1 MNQEEEE
8 ILFFKIKELFNEYDT
23 AYVQKHSYDFFIN
36 HRLQKIIQEEPMIV
50 VSTSPTTKYVVQFG
64 QVFVDKPY
72 IIDENR
78 NLRYITPNEARIRD
92 LTYSSLISI
101 NIKTHVIVEEG
112 SKYIESDHKD
122 YFKICLARIPMM
134 IGTSKC
140 NLYNKSQRQR
150 FQQKEC
156 LYDNGGY
163 FIIKGKERVL
173 VAQERI
179 NYNMVHVFE
188 QKVNSKFKYI
198 VEVRSMS
205 EETGHSVLVQMKL
218 SNHLD
223 RTIYLQIPYIAQDI
237 PITYIFK
244 AYGFTTS
251 EIMWILE
258 FSLKDLRSISV
269 IDTMLQEMK
278 YEMDIIQ
285 TQDKAVS
292 YIAQFAV
299 HSIAKERRIHYILQ
313 ILNNELFPHLGILSS
328 KEQKVFFLGHMIYK
342 LMMTFLGKRSF
353 DDRDHINN
361 KRLELS
367 GHLLSEL
374 FRTLFKRFI
383 RNIEP
388 QLTKRSDI
396 LVVMSRNNTITQGIK
411 HCFSTGNWG
420 IPKSNYIRT
429 GVSQI
434 LSRLTY
440 NSFLSHLRRV
450 LIPIGKEGKNTKI
463 RQLHPSQIGYF
474 CPFETPEGHCLTA
487 ETCILLE
494 DGISKKYM
502 GDILST
508 DQVITVNTDTGKW
521 NTSLIYDYFKV
532 MPQELYCIRVY
543 DRSIRASGYHP
554 FLIYSSEDQQI
565 SWKYTKDIQPL
576 TDRIACIPFLHQ
588 YPCSIRSN
596 RQMRLKGVLRGCER
610 LDWNQWKIPID
621 VDWDRLCQDFMQEWK
636 TIEINRE
643 LRSVKLTEKIC
654 VECPSNRED
663 LLDYLIGVYSIHPL
677 CLNVWETQKV
687 PSLLWSAKESTRIQN
702 FLLEFGI
709 EIDKI
714 CLCEENTEINTFLC
728 IRDRPSQIRKIID
741 VFGCYYS
748 WESWRHYTLFRDY
761 LYVQEMMDSS
771 MSLDSFLETI
781 FIWNENWI
789 FYPITE
795 YQKQTVEMTMD
806 FTTRHE
812 NHTFIANG
820 FITHNSAG
828 VVKNLSMTTQ
838 ISTKTCSAFVRLV
851 LEEFPEI
858 IRHFPIGDMNLLNVI
873 SYYKVFVDGN
883 WIGFSAD
890 RNLYTKLLDYKQKR
904 RFSSLVSISINDV
917 ELEILIFCDEG
928 RMLRPLLNRQKMPT
942 FSLLKEKSIQ
952 ELIRE
957 NYITF
962 YDSYEIENNVIAM
975 TLQEMEKN
983 PHYTLCEIHPSLMTG
998 LCVGLIPY
1006 ADHTQAPRIT
1016 YHASMGKQAIGYYA
1030 TTCHERID
1038 TIAHILQH
1046 PEKPLIQTHIGEFTG
1061 CDELSAGS
1069 NLIVAV
1075 AMYTGFNQ
1083 EDSVILNQSAVDR
1096 GLFRS
1101 FSYRTIQI
1109 EERKKS
1115 TAYTESILLPN
1126 PAIQIKSYNYSKLRP
1141 DGIVKCGMFVGPSD
1155 VIVGRIQ
1162 MKTQKSGQEE
1172 ITDTSV
1178 IIKSGEEGY
1187 IDRIYVSTSPEGYK
1201 LVKIKI
1207 RNLKIPEIGDKV
1219 ESRAAQKG
1227 IIGMVYREEDMP
1239 FVCQSGIIPDL
1250 LINPLCL
1257 PSRMTINQIIECI
1270 AAKSS
1275 AQDGKRRYCT
1285 PFTSHSTGVVDSLI
1299 EALYQNG
1306 FRKDGKEMMCS
1317 GFSGVPFQA
1326 DIFIGPTYY
1335 HRLKHLVSAKIHARN
1350 HGSLQVLTRQPVE
1363 GRSRDG
1369 GLRFGE
1375 MERDCMIS
1383 HGVSRFLT
1391 ERLFDMSDI
1400 YDIPI
1405 CSTCGTIPHNL
1416 TCCHYCDSTQIKRVL
1431 LPYACK
1437 LLFQELMAMNI
1448 KINLFPENHHAQLQV
1463 IEK

>member
-1 MNQEEEE
+1 MEET
-8 ILFFKIKELFNEYDT
+8 ILFEKIKELLNEYDT
-23 AYVQKHSYDFFIN
+23 AYVQKHSYDYFIN
-36 HRLQKIIQEEPMIV
+36 HRLQKIIQEEPMIIV
-50 VSTSPTTKYVVQFG
+50 PTSSTTKYVVQFG

-101 NIKTHVIVEEG
+101 NIKTHMITEEG
-112 SKYIESDHKD
+112 SQWVESDHKD

-140 NLYNKSQRQR
+140 NLYNKTQRQR

-198 VEVRSMS
+198 VEIRSMS

-223 RTIYLQIPYIAQDI
+223 RTIYLQIPYIAHDI
-237 PITYIFK
+237 PLTYIFK

-258 FSLKDLRSISV
+258 FSLKELRSISV
-269 IDTMLQEMK
+269 IDTMLHEMK
-278 YEMDIIQ
+278 YELDIIQ
-285 TQDKAVS
+285 TQEKAVS

-342 LMMTFLGKRSF
+342 LMMTFLEKRSF

-388 QLTKRSDI
+388 QLAKRSDI

-474 CPFETPEGHCLTA
+474 CPFETPEGHCLTS
-487 ETCILLE
+487 ETLILLE
-494 DGISKKYM
+494 DGISKKRIGNM
-502 GDILST
+502 GGHDT
-508 DQVITVNTDTGKW
+508 VMTVNTETGHWKP
-521 NTSLIYDYFKV
+521 SPIYDYFKV
-532 MPQELYCIRVY
+532 IPEELYCIEVY
-543 DRSIRASGYHP
+543 DRTIRASGYHP
-554 FLIYSSEDQQI
+554 FLIYSSADQQI
-565 SWKYTKDIQPL
+565 SWKYTKEIDPL
-576 TDRIACIPFLHQ
+576 TDRIACVPFLHS
-588 YPCSIRSN
+588 YPSSKPSN
-596 RQMRLKGVLRGCER
+596 RQMRLKGVLRACEEITHSNER
-610 LDWNQWKIPID
+610 KIPD
-621 VDWDRLCQDFMQEWK
+621 TLDWDRFSQELMEEWEFMSVDHASRRVEWSEPISLECPDTKEEIWDFM
-636 TIEINRE
+636 IGIH
-643 LRSVKLTEKIC
+643 SIF
-654 VECPSNRED
+654 PS
-663 LLDYLIGVYSIHPL
+663 
-677 CLNVWETQKV
+677 CLENKDTF
-687 PSLLWSAKESTRIQN
+687 LWSPTESTRIQH
-702 FLLEFGI
+702 FLREIGI
-709 EIDKI
+709 EVDKI
-714 CLCEENTEINTFLC
+714 VLCDEMKEYNTMLC
-728 IRDRPSQIRKIID
+728 VRDRPNQIRKIID
-741 VFGCYYS
+741 SFGCFYS
-748 WESWRHYTLFRDY
+748 WDSWRNHTLYRDF
-761 LYVQEMMDSS
+761 LYVQEC
-771 MSLDSFLETI
+771 LDHQITFDRFLE
-781 FIWNENWI
+781 NVLLLHENWI
-789 FYPITE
+789 FYPITK
-795 YQKQTVEMTMD
+795 YQKQEVEMTMD
-806 FTTRHE
+806 FTTRHD

-820 FITHNSAG
+820 FVTHNSAG
-828 VVKNLSMTTQ
+828 VVKNLSLTTQ
-838 ISTKTCSAFVRLV
+838 ISTKTCSAFIRLI

-858 IRHFPIGDMNLLNVI
+858 IRHYPIGDPHFRNVL

-883 WIGFSAD
+883 WIGFCVD
-890 RNLYTKLLDYKQKR
+890 REVYSKLLDYKLKR
-904 RFSSLVSISINDV
+904 RFSPLVSISINDN
-917 ELEILIFCDEG
+917 EMEILIFCDEG
-928 RMLRPLLNRQKMPT
+928 RMLRPLFNRMKKPT
-942 FSLLKEKSIQ
+942 LSILKETSIRQ
-952 ELIRE
+952 LIKE
-957 NYITF
+957 HYIRF

-975 TLQEMEKN
+975 SLQEMEQN

-998 LCVGLIPY
+998 LCVALIPY

-1038 TIAHILQH
+1038 TIGHILQH

-1109 EERKKS
+1109 EERRKS
-1115 TAYTESILLPN
+1115 TAYTETILLPN
-1126 PAIQIKSYNYSKLRP
+1126 ASIQIKSYNYSKLRA
-1141 DGIVKCGMFVGPSD
+1141 DGIVKCGIFVGPSD
-1155 VIVGRIQ
+1155 VIVGRVQI
-1162 MKTQKSGQEE
+1162 KTQKSGQDEL
-1172 ITDTSV
+1172 TDTSV

-1187 IDRIYVSTSPEGYK
+1187 IDRIYISTSPEGYK

-1239 FVCQSGIIPDL
+1239 FSCESGLIPDL

-1275 AQDGKRRYCT
+1275 AHDGKRRYCT
-1285 PFTSHSTGVVDSLI
+1285 PFTSHSTGVVDSLVD
-1299 EALYQNG
+1299 ALYQNG
-1306 FRKDGKEMMCS
+1306 FRKDGKEMMCN

-1405 CSTCGTIPHNL
+1405 CASCGTIPHGL
-1416 TCCHYCDSTQIKRVL
+1416 TCCHHCDSTQIKRVL

-1448 KINLFPENHHAQLQV
+1448 KINLFPENHYAQV
-1463 IEK
+1463 IEQI